1 MTYNDFF
8 NLAKEK
14 GLETIQITEE
24 TVIGSETIVLNESL
38 EDYSTINKITAICI
52 CRWPLSFSI
61 SLKNLIFVA

>member
-24 TVIGSETIVLNESL
+24 TVIEG
-38 EDYSTINKITAICI
+38 
-52 CRWPLSFSI
+52 W
-61 SLKNLIFVA
+61 LKNIQR